1 MKNATR
7 LLSSTGTIPLSL
19 TDQFLYRGAVRGSC
33 GSEAKIRGGLMN
45 SGMKRVGSALLALA
59 LVGCAGSNIRSG
71 EVPLGDGPV
80 PVLGDPLAG
89 YRVGP
94 LDVLS
99 ISVFKEPD
107 LTFNEMA
114 VDTSGRFEMPLIGT
128 VQAAGK
134 MPSELSAE
142 IKGRLGR
149 YLVDPRVE
157 QKVTVDGSVV
167 DPGVFLL
174 QGETTLTGAIALAN
188 GPSRVAKLSQV
199 AIFRTVNGQRS
210 AAVFDLRA
218 IRNGQMADPRLVAND
233 VVVVGFSGLSQGFQ
247 DFLQTVPLIAIFQ
260 PFR

>member
-1 MKNATR
+1 
-7 LLSSTGTIPLSL
+7 
-19 TDQFLYRGAVRGSC
+19 
-33 GSEAKIRGGLMN
+33 MN
-45 SGMKRVGSALLALA
+45 SGMKRVGSAFLALA

-149 YLVDPRVE
+149 YLVDPSVAVNVATANS

>member
-1 MKNATR
+1 
-7 LLSSTGTIPLSL
+7 
-19 TDQFLYRGAVRGSC
+19 
-33 GSEAKIRGGLMN
+33 MN
-45 SGMKRVGSALLALA
+45 SGMKSVGPVLLALA
-59 LVGCAGSNIRSG
+59 LVGCSAGSNIRAG
-71 EVPLGDGPV
+71 EVPLAQDAIPL
-80 PVLGDPLAG
+80 LGDPLAG

-107 LTFNEMA
+107 LTFTDMT

-128 VQAAGK
+128 VEAAGK

-149 YLVDPRVE
+149 YLVEPRVAVNVATANS
-157 QKVTVDGSVV
+157 QKVTVDGSVT

-218 IRNGQMADPRLVAND
+218 IRNGQAADPRLIAND

-247 DFLQTVPLIAIFQ
+247 DFLQTVPLIAVFR

>member
-1 MKNATR
+1 
-7 LLSSTGTIPLSL
+7 
-19 TDQFLYRGAVRGSC
+19 
-33 GSEAKIRGGLMN
+33 
-45 SGMKRVGSALLALA
+45 
-59 LVGCAGSNIRSG
+59 
-71 EVPLGDGPV
+71 
-80 PVLGDPLAG
+80 
-89 YRVGP
+89 
-94 LDVLS
+94 
-99 ISVFKEPD
+99 
-107 LTFNEMA
+107 MA

-149 YLVDPRVE
+149 YLVDPSVAVNVATANS